1 MASQLRSALDRISRI
16 SHELQQA
23 GDMLLMAVNNNQ
35 LGQSM
40 AAKLEIARRQCL
52 DVLEENNCAETG
64 QLDIQ
69 RPTTMDN
76 LDDQLLLQIFSRL
89 PTLANVVRY
98 SKVCRQWRRVIESG
112 IDSGQFYCC
121 QVVSKE
127 TVGRAM
133 GLLDL
138 LQVLHRLRKHLQKLE
153 LQTLAVL
160 NHDNPYLW
168 EPFRALFS
176 DMPRLQHLGV
186 LFEVVDRKV
195 FLALMR
201 TFPNPQ
207 AIKSLHIRQQPIS
220 KLEGQLTAQY
230 GFYEGQPGQFP
241 YYTYYDDDSSMERDR
256 RQYRELLLRKNA
268 SRELLNNFLRHF
280 SFLEELHLCGFQD
293 WQLLK
298 VQYVA
303 ALEWPPNLR
312 VLKIEDGIDVG
323 FGPNHWR
330 FSGNVFAN
338 LALRCSE
345 LRKMRIVVSPTDFVL
360 MDLVKLF
367 CSLESLDMMFEL
379 FHSTINPEPN
389 CQISAGSEIIAPKLR
404 FLRMSTEPKI
414 TRAILSVLASRAPR
428 LTEIELFG
436 SVNKKLLGALTNF
449 PALECLTL
457 SRLANDVRDE
467 DLCSIFATHSRL
479 EEFRLHFA
487 PKITMEAIKFLLLH
501 CKRLR
506 RLDIFSVNNVL
517 TAPLAPETIFGWIAE
532 SLKSREQDSVSFEL
546 RAGPKFTQKLTTS
559 TLIPPGLRICT
570 LELSKHRHVFL
581 TYAYKKNIIS
591 DPREYLPLIKDKDD
605 VYDYY
610 PRAISDEDE

>member
-1 MASQLRSALDRISRI
+1 MANQLQSALDRISRI

-23 GDMLLMAVNNNQ
+23 SNMLLTAVNNGQ
-35 LGQSM
+35 VGQSM

-52 DVLEENNCAETG
+52 DVLEENNYG
-64 QLDIQ
+64 KVGRSDIQ
-69 RPTTMDN
+69 RPITMNN
-76 LDDQLLLQIFSRL
+76 LDDELLAQIFSHL
-89 PTLANVVRY
+89 STFANVMQSRAI
-98 SKVCRQWRRVIESG
+98 CRRWHRVIDSG
-112 IDSGQFYCC
+112 IDNGQFYCC
-121 QVVSKE
+121 RVVSKE

-153 LQTLAVL
+153 LETLAVL

-168 EPFRALFS
+168 DPFRALFS

-207 AIKSLHIRQQPIS
+207 GIKSLHIRQQPIT
-220 KLEGQLTAQY
+220 KLEGQMTSQY
-230 GFYEGQPGQFP
+230 GFYEGRPGRFP
-241 YYTYYDDDSSMERDR
+241 DCTYYDDDSSMERDR
-256 RQYRELLLRKNA
+256 RQYRELSPRKNA
-268 SRELLNNFLRHF
+268 SRELLNNFLQHF

-298 VQYVA
+298 VQYVG

-330 FSGNVFAN
+330 FAGNVFAN

-345 LRKMRIVVSPTDFVL
+345 LRELRIVVSPTDFVL

-367 CSLESLDMMFEL
+367 RSLESLDLMFEL

-389 CQISAGSEIIAPKLR
+389 CEISAGSEIIAPKLR

-414 TRAILSVLASRAPR
+414 TRAILSALSGRAPR

-436 SVNKKLLGALTNF
+436 SVGKKMLGALTNF

-467 DLCSIFATHSRL
+467 DLCQIFATHYRL

-487 PKITMEAIKFLLLH
+487 PKITLDAIKFLLLH
-501 CKRLR
+501 CKRLS
-506 RLDIFSVNNVL
+506 RLDIFSAKKVSI
-517 TAPLAPETIFGWIAE
+517 ASPEAIFGLIAE
-532 SLKSREQDSVSFEL
+532 SLETREQDSVPFVL
-546 RAGPKFTQKLTTS
+546 RAGPKFAQKLATS
-559 TLIPPGLRICT
+559 ASMPPGLRVCT
-570 LELSKHRHVFL
+570 LELSKHRYVFL
-581 TYAYKKNIIS
+581 KYVYRKSILS
-591 DPREYLPLIKDKDD
+591 DLHIYLPAIKNDD
-605 VYDYY
+605 DIYDYY
-610 PRAISDEDE
+610 PRVMSDEDE